1 MEFEKNTM
9 LFGADPMPRIVA
21 IELGETG
28 TVKVYRREDD
38 GSTVADVEP
47 FHPFVWCDSD
57 VVDLGIETEKLQ
69 GDLKYGWLITV
80 DSWKELIALRNGLK
94 KASRD
99 FLAFN
104 DPVQHYFTA
113 TGRTLFKELPFEEL
127 KRMQLE
133 VLSLEDA
140 VAGIGD
146 PSSGDHFMSIALS
159 DNTGWEELII
169 VDPKNAEE
177 SEHAALK
184 RLTALIKE
192 RDPDVIEGHNLF
204 RFDLA
209 YLVSRAKKAKAKLDW
224 GRSGGFL
231 RSRPSRL
238 QIAEK
243 TIDYPKFTID
253 GRHFVDT
260 FLLAQFYDVGMRSL
274 VGFERLDVA
283 RHFGFCDSEGLSALT
298 GKELQRAYID
308 NSEKFSERARCA
320 VRETRAI
327 ADLLSP
333 SYFIQAQIFPYNYQ
347 DVIVRGNATRIN
359 ALFLRE
365 YFWQRHSIP
374 EMPMARTFEGGY
386 TDIFFTGV
394 ARNVWHCD
402 IASLYPSIMLQFDC
416 FPATD
421 QLQIFRHLLTDLRTF
436 RLEAKAEMRAEKD
449 PAKQHH
455 LQALQ
460 NTFKILLNSFYGYLG
475 FSQGHFSDFDAAA
488 RVTQIGRDLLKKMIE
503 WLNAQGAQVIE
514 VDTDGIYFVPPS
526 TLAAGV
532 SPAKVQSHAAGTAA
546 TTENQVDELQHA
558 LAKELP
564 PGVDVE
570 FDEQF
575 EAMFSYK
582 AKNYALLTKAGDVII
597 KGGALKSRGLE
608 KFQRV
613 FVEEMIKLIMK
624 GKPEAIP
631 QLRDEFER
639 KIRNREW
646 KIDMLMKTDTLQ
658 DSLDKYRAKIAGSAR
673 NRATAYELAL
683 ASGRNYKP
691 GDQISYY
698 IKATPKKVPTYEAA
712 KLASEFDPENR
723 DENIDYYVAKLDDLV
738 KKFSGLITAAGS
750 APKQESLA

>member
-1 MEFEKNTM
+1 MEFEKNTI
-9 LFGADPMPRIVA
+9 LFGADSTPGIVA
-21 IELGETG
+21 IALGETG
-28 TVKVYRREDD
+28 TVNVYRRKKD
-38 GSTVADVEP
+38 GSTVVDVEP

-57 VVDLGIETEKLQ
+57 VVDLGIESDNLD
-69 GDLKYGWLITV
+69 GDLKYGWLVTV
-80 DSWKELIALRNGLK
+80 DSWKELVALRNGLK
-94 KASRD
+94 KANRD
-99 FLAFN
+99 FFAFS
-104 DPVQHYFTA
+104 DPVQHYLTA
-113 TGRTLFKELPFEEL
+113 TGRTSFKGLPFEDL

-133 VLSLEDA
+133 VLPWEDG
-140 VAGIGD
+140 VAEGGD
-146 PSSGDHFMSIALS
+146 TGRDDHIMSIALS
-159 DNTGWEELII
+159 DNTGWEELVI
-169 VDPKNAEE
+169 VDPAIVEE

-204 RFDLA
+204 RSDLP
-209 YLVSRAKKAKAKLDW
+209 YLVSRAKKAKTKLDW
-224 GRSGGFL
+224 GRGGGFL

-243 TIDYPKFTID
+243 TIDYPKFAID

-283 RHFGFCDSEGLSALT
+283 RHFGFCDSDGLSALT

-308 NSEKFSERARCA
+308 NSERFRERALCA

-333 SYFIQAQIFPYNYQ
+333 SYFIQTQIFPYNYQ

-365 YFWQRHSIP
+365 YFRQRYSIP
-374 EMPMARTFEGGY
+374 EMPMARAFEGGY

-421 QLQIFRHLLTDLRTF
+421 QLQIFRHLLTDLRAF
-436 RLEAKAEMRAEKD
+436 RLEAKAQMRT
-449 PAKQHH
+449 AKNPKEQHH
-455 LQALQ
+455 FQALQ
-460 NTFKILLNSFYGYLG
+460 NTFKILINSFYGYLG
-475 FSQGHFSDFDAAA
+475 FAQGHFADFDAAA
-488 RVTQIGRDLLKKMIE
+488 RVTQIGRDLLRKMID
-503 WLNAQGAQVIE
+503 WLNAQGARVIE
-514 VDTDGIYFVPPS
+514 VDTDGIYFVPPE
-526 TLAAGV
+526 
-532 SPAKVQSHAAGTAA
+532 KIDI
-546 TTENQVDELQHA
+546 NDLQNG

-564 PGVDVE
+564 PGIEVE
-570 FDEQF
+570 VDEQF
-575 EAMFSYK
+575 DAMFSYK
-582 AKNYALLTKAGDVII
+582 AKNYALLTRDGDVII

-613 FVEEMIKLIMK
+613 FLEELIKLIMEEK
-624 GKPEAIP
+624 SEAIP
-631 QLRDEFER
+631 QLREDFER

-646 KIDMLMKTDTLQ
+646 NIDMLMKTDTLQ

-673 NRATAYELAL
+673 NRAAAYELAL

-698 IKATPKKVPTYEAA
+698 IKTTPKKVAAYEAA

-723 DENIDYYVAKLDDLV
+723 DENVDYYLAKLDELV
-738 KKFSGLITAAGS
+738 KKFGGLAAAAGS
-750 APKQESLA
+750 TAKQENLAL

>member
-1 MEFEKNTM
+1 MEFEKNTL
-9 LFGADPMPRIVA
+9 LFGADPTPRIVA

-28 TVKVYRREDD
+28 TVKVYRREID
-38 GSTVADVEP
+38 GSIVADIEP
-47 FHPFVWCDSD
+47 FHPFVWADSD
-57 VVDLGIETEKLQ
+57 VVDLGIESEKLR
-69 GDLKYGWLITV
+69 GDLNYGWLITV

-94 KASRD
+94 NAGRD
-99 FLAFN
+99 FFAFT
-104 DPVQHYFTA
+104 DPVQHYLTA
-113 TGRTLFKELPFEEL
+113 MGRTLFKDLAFEEL

-133 VLSLEDA
+133 VLS
-140 VAGIGD
+140 VAGIAD
-146 PSSGDHFMSIALS
+146 PGGAADTPGNHDHIMSAALS
-159 DNTGWEELII
+159 DSTGWEELIV
-169 VDPKNAEE
+169 VDPNNAEE
-177 SEHAALK
+177 SEHDALK
-184 RLTALIKE
+184 RLTSLVKE

-204 RFDLA
+204 RFDLP
-209 YLVSRAKKAKAKLDW
+209 YLVNRAKKLKTKLDW

-243 TIDYPKFTID
+243 TIDYPKFTVG

-274 VGFERLDVA
+274 AGFERLDVA
-283 RHFGFCDSEGLSALT
+283 RHFDLCDSEETSALA
-298 GKELQRAYID
+298 GKELERAYLGD
-308 NSEKFSERARCA
+308 SETFRRRALCG
-320 VRETRAI
+320 VRETRALS
-327 ADLLSP
+327 DLLSP

-365 YFWQRHSIP
+365 YFRQRHSIP
-374 EMPMARTFEGGY
+374 ELPIPRAFEGGY

-402 IASLYPSIMLQFDC
+402 IASLYPSVMLQFDC

-421 QLQIFRHLLTDLRTF
+421 QLEIFRHLLTDLRTF
-436 RLEAKAEMRAEKD
+436 RLEAKAKMRAEKD

-475 FSQGHFSDFDAAA
+475 FAQGHFADFDAAA
-488 RVTQIGRDLLKKMIE
+488 RVTQIGRDLLKKMID
-503 WLNAQGAQVIE
+503 WLNARGAQVIE
-514 VDTDGIYFVPPS
+514 VDTDGIYFVPPES
-526 TLAAGV
+526 I
-532 SPAKVQSHAAGTAA
+532 
-546 TTENQVDELQHA
+546 EIDDLQKD

-564 PGVDVE
+564 AGIDVE
-570 FDEQF
+570 IDEQF
-575 EAMFSYK
+575 DAMLSYK
-582 AKNYALLTKAGDVII
+582 AKNYALLTKDGDVII

-613 FVEEMIKLIMK
+613 FLEEMIKMIMQ
-624 GKPEAIP
+624 GKPEAIAD
-631 QLRDEFER
+631 LRSEFER

-646 KIDMLMKTDTLQ
+646 KIEMLMKTDTLQ
-658 DSLDKYRAKIAGSAR
+658 DSLEKYRAKIAGSAR
-673 NRATAYELAL
+673 NRAAAYELAI

-698 IKATPKKVPTYEAA
+698 IKATPKKVAAYEAA
-712 KLASEFDPENR
+712 KLATEFDPENR
-723 DENIDYYVAKLDDLV
+723 DENVDYYIAKLDDLV
-738 KKFSGLITAAGS
+738 RKFSSLTAVAPT
-750 APKQESLA
+750 PKQESLAL

>member
-9 LFGADPMPRIVA
+9 LFGADSTRGIVA
-21 IELGETG
+21 IALGETG
-28 TVKVYRREDD
+28 TVNVYRREKD

-47 FHPFVWCDSD
+47 FHPFLWADSD
-57 VVDLGIETEKLQ
+57 VVDLGIETEKLD
-69 GDLKYGWLITV
+69 GDLQYGWLITV

-94 KASRD
+94 TAGRD
-99 FLAFN
+99 FFAFT
-104 DPVQHYFTA
+104 DPVQHYLTA
-113 TGRTLFKELPFEEL
+113 TGRTLFKGLPFEEL
-127 KRMQLE
+127 NRIQLE
-133 VLSLEDA
+133 VLPFE
-140 VAGIGD
+140 GD
-146 PSSGDHFMSIALS
+146 DNHVMSVALS
-159 DNTGWEELII
+159 DNTGWEELIV
-169 VDPKNAEE
+169 VDPNNVEE
-177 SEHAALK
+177 SERNTLK

-192 RDPDVIEGHNLF
+192 HDPDVIEGHNLF
-204 RFDLA
+204 RFDLP
-209 YLVSRAKKAKAKLDW
+209 YLVGRAKKLKTKLDW
-224 GRSGGFL
+224 GRSAGFL

-243 TIDYPKFTID
+243 TIDYPKFTVD

-274 VGFERLDVA
+274 AGFERTDVA
-283 RHFGFCDSEGLSALT
+283 RHFDLCASEQISALT
-298 GKELQRAYID
+298 GKELHRAYLE
-308 NSEKFSERARCA
+308 NSEAFPRRALCG
-320 VRETRAI
+320 VRETRALS
-327 ADLLSP
+327 DLLSP

-365 YFWQRHSIP
+365 YFRQRHSIA
-374 EMPMARTFEGGY
+374 ELTMPRAFEGGY

-402 IASLYPSIMLQFDC
+402 IASLYPSVMLQFEC

-436 RLEAKAEMRAEKD
+436 RLEAKAKTRAEKD
-449 PAKQHH
+449 PARQHH

-475 FSQGHFSDFDAAA
+475 FAQGHFADFDAAA

-503 WLNAQGAQVIE
+503 WLNAHGAQVIE
-514 VDTDGIYFVPPS
+514 VDTDGIYFVPPE
-526 TLAAGV
+526 TIDIDDLRR
-532 SPAKVQSHAAGTAA
+532 
-546 TTENQVDELQHA
+546 D

-564 PGVDVE
+564 PGIDVE

-575 EAMFSYK
+575 DAMFSYK
-582 AKNYALLTKAGDVII
+582 AKNYALLTKGGDVII

-613 FVEEMIKLIMK
+613 FLEEMIKLIMQ
-624 GKPEAIP
+624 GKPEAVGD
-631 QLRDEFER
+631 LRNEFEER
-639 KIRNREW
+639 IRNREW
-646 KIDMLMKTDTLQ
+646 NIDMLMKTDTLQ

-673 NRATAYELAL
+673 NRAAAYELAL

-691 GDQISYY
+691 GEQISYY
-698 IKATPKKVPTYEAA
+698 VKATPKKVPAYEAA

-723 DENIDYYVAKLDDLV
+723 DENVDYYVAKLDELV
-738 KKFSGLITAAGS
+738 KKFSGLTDATAS
-750 APKQESLA
+750 DVKQASLAL